1 MGQKYPFD
9 KENLV
14 KLADSGPFDKENLV
28 KPRNGPESAQILLSR
43 LPALSRSLE
52 NAALASAELLAEF
65 WPLVAFAFMPYRHT
79 QTRSFGTPVWSS
91 NFSSVS

>member
-1 MGQKYPFD
+1 M
-9 KENLV
+9 
-14 KLADSGPFDKENLV
+14 AD
-28 KPRNGPESAQILLSR
+28 SAQILLSR

-91 NFSSVS
+91 NFSKPAPGTPPGPFNVALILNFMQELC